1 VLCSNYCSLVIDSV
15 ISRRRKKTKYLRQQQ
30 DVAAVEVTLIEDET
44 GWSPYL
50 SLEDAEKLDQVRE
63 ALRQGDLDLAAQYG
77 QVYKLRPIKY

>member
-1 VLCSNYCSLVIDSV
+1 M
-15 ISRRRKKTKYLRQQQ
+15 SRRRNKTKYLRQQQ

-63 ALRQGDLDLAAQYG
+63 VLRQVLISTWIGELKSAIKSHFGNHYSCFRGSQYF
-77 QVYKLRPIKY
+77 Y